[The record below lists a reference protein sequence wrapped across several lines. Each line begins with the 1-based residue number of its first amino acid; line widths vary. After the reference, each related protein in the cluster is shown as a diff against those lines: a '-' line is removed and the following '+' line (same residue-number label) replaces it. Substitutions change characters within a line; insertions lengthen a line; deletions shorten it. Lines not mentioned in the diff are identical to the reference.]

1 MSDGWASSEYSEYEY
16 TSASVYVQAWIFSP
30 SDIVFTQTDTRG
42 SGISVSPTIEMPRPF
57 DIDTHLFLVQVS
69 YYDFQIVTMN

>member
-16 TSASVYVQAWIFSP
+16 TSASVYVQAWILSS

-42 SGISVSPTIEMPRPF
+42 SGISVSPTIAMPRPF
-57 DIDTHLFLVQVS
+57 DIDVHLFLVQVS